1 MNMCVWKEREIEEEL
16 LADVS
21 IEEPWALL
29 ETFNQLVRNSGSGEE
44 RQAVEYLTGRLA
56 EWGVEYK
63 VYEPEL
69 FISLPQK
76 ASVAILAPET
86 RQLAAKTPSF
96 SVSTPAGGVEGEV
109 VYFPTGH
116 ARGIDEIFSSQGPAT
131 AEIVADKIVL
141 TEGFPMPGKVWDFMA
156 AGARGIVFISPGE
169 RIHEGICTS
178 IWGAPDLDTIHRKPS
193 LPVVSIAKSAGE
205 WLKGLAAAGPVTVNI
220 KTQLDEGWRKC
231 PVVVAEFTGSIEPE
245 RFVLLHGH
253 IDSWHVGISDNATG
267 NAAML
272 EVARVLARHRDK
284 LKRSIRLAWWS
295 GHSHGRY
302 AGSTWYADN
311 FALDLLENC
320 LAHVNCD
327 SPGTRDATAYRDVMW
342 MQEFDDFCRLAI
354 EDAIGVKPTGG
365 RLIRAGDCSFSNLGV
380 NSFYMLLSSIPEE
393 VKAAKGLYAVGG
405 SGGNNEWHH
414 EDDTIEVVDPEVLLK
429 DIKIYLLSVVRL
441 ANSPVLPYNYGRT
454 VAEIL
459 EEINNY
465 QRAAQGKF
473 DFSPLQQEAQALL
486 AETQKLGQY
495 QQKLQG
501 QALDSTEVQEVNG
514 VLLELSRLLTP
525 LNFTRG
531 ERFRHDPA
539 LENPPL
545 PDLAPASLIGQAEEG
560 SDQYYLLRS
569 HLQRSANKV
578 LWTLRQ
584 ARLLIQSLQLN

>member
-1 MNMCVWKEREIEEEL
+1 
-16 LADVS
+16 
-21 IEEPWALL
+21 
-29 ETFNQLVRNSGSGEE
+29 
-44 RQAVEYLTGRLA
+44 
-56 EWGVEYK
+56 
-63 VYEPEL
+63 
-69 FISLPQK
+69 
-76 ASVAILAPET
+76 
-86 RQLAAKTPSF
+86 
-96 SVSTPAGGVEGEV
+96 
-109 VYFPTGH
+109 
-116 ARGIDEIFSSQGPAT
+116 
-131 AEIVADKIVL
+131 
-141 TEGFPMPGKVWDFMA
+141 MPGKVWDFMA

-393 VKAAKGLYAVGG
+393 VKAARA
-405 SGGNNEWHH
+405 SM
-414 EDDTIEVVDPEVLLK
+414 P
-429 DIKIYLLSVVRL
+429 SVV
-441 ANSPVLPYNYGRT
+441 PGQ
-454 VAEIL
+454 
-459 EEINNY
+459 
-465 QRAAQGKF
+465 QRM
-473 DFSPLQQEAQALL
+473 
-486 AETQKLGQY
+486 
-495 QQKLQG
+495 
-501 QALDSTEVQEVNG
+501 
-514 VLLELSRLLTP
+514 
-525 LNFTRG
+525 
-531 ERFRHDPA
+531 
-539 LENPPL
+539 
-545 PDLAPASLIGQAEEG
+545 AS
-560 SDQYYLLRS
+560 
-569 HLQRSANKV
+569 
-578 LWTLRQ
+578 
-584 ARLLIQSLQLN
+584 